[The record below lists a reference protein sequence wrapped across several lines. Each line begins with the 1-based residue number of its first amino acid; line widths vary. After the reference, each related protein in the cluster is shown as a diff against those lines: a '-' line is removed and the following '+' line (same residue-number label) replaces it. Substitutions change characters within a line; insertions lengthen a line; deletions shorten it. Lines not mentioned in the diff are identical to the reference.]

1 MGYKLLC
8 ISGKIFAIIC
18 IFTLLVASFPS
29 ATNEPVSFLLDK
41 VSSHD
46 VVMLGTKHQCPP
58 ILHFIAQT
66 LPALSNAGV
75 THVGLEIPSDQ
86 QTKIDKFIK
95 EGKSLEDIEI
105 PNIIDCPEYRQLL
118 KAIRTHSLNPVA
130 CDLPRSMW
138 DTPYTRDQWMAKKIN
153 KIFLQ
158 HLGAKFFMI
167 VGNFHV
173 IKKVEWL
180 NVDSDEPFIRG
191 YLSKYQPDLKIF
203 SIAECIDDSA
213 DELNFLK
220 LFGKTGEP
228 VAVKTKGL
236 DFKLGMLKVLAA
248 KPMTAHEAV
257 DAVIVF

>member
-1 MGYKLLC
+1 MRFKQLCSFGKLLLV
-8 ISGKIFAIIC
+8 IC
-18 IFTLLVASFPS
+18 IFALLGASDPS
-29 ATNEPVSFLLDK
+29 ATNGPVPFLLDK
-41 VSSHD
+41 VYNHN
-46 VVMLGTKHQCPP
+46 VVLLGTTHQRPS
-58 ILHFIAQT
+58 ILHFIAET
-66 LPALSNAGV
+66 LPDLSSAGV

-95 EGKSLEDIEI
+95 EGKRLEDIEI
-105 PNIIDCPEYRQLL
+105 PQIIDCPEYRQLL
-118 KAIRTHSLNPVA
+118 KVIRTHNLNPVA

-138 DTPYTRDQWMAKKIN
+138 NTPYTRDQWMAKKIN
-153 KIFLQ
+153 KIFIQ
-158 HLGAKFFMI
+158 HPEAKFFMI

-180 NVDSDEPFIRG
+180 NVDNDEPFIRG

-203 SIAECIDDSA
+203 SIAECINDSA

-236 DFKLGMLKVLAA
+236 DFKLGILNVLAA